1 MERWTYTPSTDAC
14 EQFVYGGCGGSAN
27 RFDTQVACERKCRR
41 QLVTRPVSTTSQPR
55 QETRAEVCAMP
66 EEGGNCLA
74 YIQNWR
80 YDSTA
85 GNCVQFVYG
94 GCGGNSNN
102 FKTKEE
108 CERFCSRQVVCQ
120 RFEEPEVS
128 CLANIPRWRYNPD
141 SRTCENFVYGGCGGN
156 ANNFNSIEA
165 CEGMCLQRD
174 DDRTANRDSS
184 NRVSSWEGIC
194 RLQADVGPCKSSQ
207 TRWHY
212 NPITQLCETF
222 TYGGCLGNH
231 NNFESQAQCMT
242 YCDSS
247 RWAHN
252 VRTAAPTAAPTDPEP
267 DIEGSGDIDEVITG
281 VDVCSLDRDSGSCRF
296 ASRKWFYNH
305 REGKC
310 EEFVYGGCEGN
321 QNRFESREECE
332 SQCNPRDICMLSSK
346 TGVCR
351 ASIPRFYFDYAA
363 QECRQFVYGG
373 CQGNANNFDSRD
385 VCMSRCSS
393 LLRDRPED
401 LEKEGMCPSRDYPF
415 PQQCRRECN
424 RDLQCPGNKKCCAL
438 GCSVLCIEPA
448 ISVRPIQPKVKAG
461 YCPPRTDW
469 KGLLG
474 ACAPAC
480 SDDSSCPGQQK
491 CCHHGCG
498 VRCVDALDEEP

>member
-1 MERWTYTPSTDAC
+1 MHTLTST
-14 EQFVYGGCGGSAN
+14 
-27 RFDTQVACERKCRR
+27 
-41 QLVTRPVSTTSQPR
+41 
-55 QETRAEVCAMP
+55 
-66 EEGGNCLA
+66 
-74 YIQNWR
+74 
-80 YDSTA
+80 
-85 GNCVQFVYG
+85 
-94 GCGGNSNN
+94 
-102 FKTKEE
+102 
-108 CERFCSRQVVCQ
+108 VVCQ

-174 DDRTANRDSS
+174 DDR
-184 NRVSSWEGIC
+184 IC

-346 TGVCR
+346 TGICR

-385 VCMSRCSS
+385 VCMARCSS
-393 LLRDRPED
+393 LLRDRPE
-401 LEKEGMCPSRDYPF
+401 E
-415 PQQCRRECN
+415 
-424 RDLQCPGNKKCCAL
+424 
-438 GCSVLCIEPA
+438 
-448 ISVRPIQPKVKAG
+448 PKVKAG

-480 SDDSSCPGQQK
+480 LMTPVARDNKSVAIMDVVSD
-491 CCHHGCG
+491 
-498 VRCVDALDEEP
+498 V